1 MRVFVSAMLVSSS
14 FLVLAE
20 SDWKR
25 FAGLSGKSG
34 WVCHVISPDP
44 NDHGP
49 DGINFHDWDKDGDLD
64 LFVNYEEGK
73 YSRLFFNPGAGGIR
87 ELWGE
92 YLEFSHGKCED
103 SGIGDLDDDGLV
115 DYVANGGWVYFN
127 PGKSELKKTGSW
139 AKMSLFDQEQ
149 RVPMVM
155 D

>member
-1 MRVFVSAMLVSSS
+1 MLVSSS

-73 YSRLFFNPGAGGIR
+73 YSDQNIRQAFF
-87 ELWGE
+87 
-92 YLEFSHGKCED
+92 
-103 SGIGDLDDDGLV
+103 
-115 DYVANGGWVYFN
+115 
-127 PGKSELKKTGSW
+127 
-139 AKMSLFDQEQ
+139 
-149 RVPMVM
+149 
-155 D
+155 

>member
-49 DGINFHDWDKDGDLD
+49 DW
-64 LFVNYEEGK
+64 YQ
-73 YSRLFFNPGAGGIR
+73 
-87 ELWGE
+87 
-92 YLEFSHGKCED
+92 FS
-103 SGIGDLDDDGLV
+103 
-115 DYVANGGWVYFN
+115 
-127 PGKSELKKTGSW
+127 
-139 AKMSLFDQEQ
+139 
-149 RVPMVM
+149 
-155 D
+155 